1 MEGLLSA
8 RQRYRTILSALLP
21 AGALGMTILLGS
33 PAAQA
38 AREMAADPQ
47 ASLAPPASVSQRLG
61 AIRDAVSDAIRAEGR
76 VPLEGTESVAWA
88 NIGVNIP
95 FLWPFWNNWGNGG
108 WGNGGWRNG
117 GWRNGGW
124 HNGGWHNGGWHNGWR
139 NY

>member
-33 PAAQA
+33 SGAEA
-38 AREMAADPQ
+38 AREIAAPQ
-47 ASLAPPASVSQRLG
+47 ASLAPPVPVSQRLG
-61 AIRDAVSDAIRAEGR
+61 AICDAVSEAIRAEGR

-124 HNGGWHNGGWHNGWR
+124 HNGGWGNGGWHNGWR

>member
-1 MEGLLSA
+1 MSA

-33 PAAQA
+33 SGAEA
-38 AREMAADPQ
+38 AREIADPQ
-47 ASLAPPASVSQRLG
+47 ASVAPPAPVSRRLD
-61 AIRDAVSDAIRAEGR
+61 AIRDAVSEAIRAEGR

-124 HNGGWHNGGWHNGWR
+124 HNGGWGNGGWHNGWR

>member
-1 MEGLLSA
+1 MEGLLSV
-8 RQRYRTILSALLP
+8 RQRYRTIVSALLP

-33 PAAQA
+33 SGAQA
-38 AREMAADPQ
+38 ARESGGDPPT
-47 ASLAPPASVSQRLG
+47 SLPPPASGSQRLG
-61 AIRDAVSDAIRAEGR
+61 AVRHAVSDALRAEGR

-88 NIGVNIP
+88 NIGINIP
-95 FLWPFWNNWGNGG
+95 FLFPFWNNWGNG

-124 HNGGWHNGGWHNGWR
+124 HNGGWHNGWHNGWR

>member
-1 MEGLLSA
+1 MLSA
-8 RQRYRTILSALLP
+8 HQRYRTILSALLP

-33 PAAQA
+33 SAAQA
-38 AREMAADPQ
+38 ARETAADSQ

-76 VPLEGTESVAWA
+76 VPLESTESVAWG
-88 NIGVNIP
+88 NIGVSIP

-124 HNGGWHNGGWHNGWR
+124 HNGGWPNGWHNGWR